1 LDAYIKGWIT
11 KKQNSLL
18 VQFNNDEA
26 MARAV
31 ERLVEYAAMAR
42 QLVSYEIAF
51 APQFGKAA
59 VVKKWKHLFDR
70 LGEIS
75 TPKK

>member
-1 LDAYIKGWIT
+1 
-11 KKQNSLL
+11 
-18 VQFNNDEA
+18 